1 MSDKNLNNLIKTAR
15 ETTGS
20 LFYSVIKGAVTS
32 REAINYFPRNVE
44 DKSIKIAWHALLHY
58 DADEEI
64 RQNDPEY
71 AQEQIKYIELL
82 ARILSAGEE
91 LPQNIL
97 EEYEELYKDAPL
109 PKKNNFWGNL
119 RAVFRFLD

>member
-1 MSDKNLNNLIKTAR
+1 MADSDLNSLIRIAR
-15 ETTGS
+15 EATGK
-20 LFYSVIKGAVTS
+20 LFYSMIKGAVTS
-32 REAINYFPRNVE
+32 REAVDYFPRNIE

-64 RQNDPEY
+64 RQKDPEY

-82 ARILSAGEE
+82 GGILSKGEE

-97 EEYEELYKDAPL
+97 DEYEEIYKDTPL
-109 PKKNNFWGNL
+109 PKKYNFWGTI
-119 RAVFRFLD
+119 RSIFRFLD

>member
-1 MSDKNLNNLIKTAR
+1 MSDKNINNLIRTAR
-15 ETTGS
+15 ETIGG
-20 LFYSVIKGAVTS
+20 LFYSLIKGAVTS

-64 RQNDPEY
+64 RQKDPEY

-97 EEYEELYKDAPL
+97 DEYEEFYKDTPL
-109 PKKNNFWGNL
+109 PKKYNFWGNL
-119 RAVFRFLD
+119 RSVFRFLD